1 MSNIVQHTEVSKL
14 PRLQYSREFF
24 ADYITAIHARI
35 RQDEKCDAIYT
46 GRQKHPLIAV
56 QTNNQAQLQRIHV
69 WFVPEAQLNFQPFV
83 PADNFIV
90 EVNAKSTQD
99 PKLVNGWDDFLT
111 SYGDYKT
118 TQRKIYDIIVATL
131 RMGSSLHYARSVQFG
146 AGLRLLMVIRE
157 DNM

>member
-24 ADYITAIHARI
+24 ADYITALHARI

-69 WFVPEAQLNFQPFV
+69 RFVPEAQLNFHPFA
-83 PADNFIV
+83 PADNFIL
-90 EVNAKSTQD
+90 EVNTKSTQD
-99 PKLVNGWDDFLT
+99 PKLDNGW
-111 SYGDYKT
+111 
-118 TQRKIYDIIVATL
+118 
-131 RMGSSLHYARSVQFG
+131 
-146 AGLRLLMVIRE
+146 E
-157 DNM
+157 DCLSHFVW